1 MLNLHQVRIF
11 TTVVE
16 SRTFSAAAEVL
27 SVSQPA
33 LSKAVQ
39 ELETQLGMTLL
50 VRTRRGVKL
59 TREGE
64 VLYAHARQLFAV
76 ERAAESALDELKGLL
91 RGHLFVGASS
101 TIGIYMLP
109 ALLGTYHHR
118 YPQIELFL
126 DIGNTQ
132 QIVEHLLEHQL
143 DVAFAEGPINEP
155 SLMVIPWQEDELVV
169 IAAPD
174 HPLTR
179 KSSLTVYALADT
191 PLIVRES
198 GSGTREVG
206 MAALAEHGVY
216 PPIAM
221 ELASTEA
228 VKQAVSAR
236 LGIAVVSTATIQM
249 EIALH
254 KLVVLPVE
262 GLTIRRSLTCL
273 LHPEL
278 LPPRPVI
285 AWLDHIGISPP
296 L

>member
-1 MLNLHQVRIF
+1 MLNLHQVRLF

-16 SRTFSAAAEVL
+16 SRTFSAAANAL

-39 ELETQLGMTLL
+39 ELEHNLGMTLL

-59 TREGE
+59 TSEGE
-64 VLYAHARQLFAV
+64 ILYSHSRQLFAV

-91 RGHLFVGASS
+91 RGHLSVGASS

-109 ALLGTYHHR
+109 ALMGTYHHL

-132 QIVEHLLEHQL
+132 QIIDHLVDHRL
-143 DVAFAEGPINEP
+143 DVAFAEGPVNDP
-155 SLMVIPWQEDELVV
+155 TLVVIPWQEDELVV

-174 HPLTR
+174 HPLSH
-179 KSSLTVYALADT
+179 KSMLTVRDLTNT
-191 PLIVRES
+191 PLIVREN

-206 MAALAEHGVY
+206 TAALAEHDVY

-228 VKQAVSAR
+228 VKQAVSAQ
-236 LGIAVVSTATIQM
+236 LGIAVVSTSTIQM
-249 EIALH
+249 ELALQ
-254 KLVVLPVE
+254 KLVVLPIQNLV
-262 GLTIRRSLTCL
+262 IRRSLTCVLHRTL
-273 LHPEL
+273 LR
-278 LPPRPVI
+278 PRPVK
-285 AWLDHIGISPP
+285 ALLTHLGITPP
-296 L
+296 M

>member
-1 MLNLHQVRIF
+1 MLNLHQLRIF
-11 TTVVE
+11 TIVVE
-16 SRTFSAAAEVL
+16 HRTFSAAAEIL

-39 ELETQLGMTLL
+39 ELEMQLGIRLL
-50 VRTRRGVKL
+50 IRTRRGVKL
-59 TREGE
+59 THEGE

-76 ERAAESALDELKGLL
+76 ESAAESALEALKGLM
-91 RGHLFVGASS
+91 RGHLFIGASS

-109 ALLGTYHHR
+109 ALLGTYHHH

-126 DIGNTQ
+126 DIGNTHR
-132 QIVEHLLEHQL
+132 IVEHLLEHQL
-143 DVAFAEGPINEP
+143 DVAFAEGPIDEP

-174 HPLTR
+174 HPLTQR
-179 KSSLTVYALADT
+179 NSLTVEDLAAI

-206 MAALAEHGVY
+206 MAALAKEGVY

-228 VKQAVSAR
+228 VKQAVSAQ

-249 EIALH
+249 EIALQ
-254 KLVVLPVE
+254 KLVILPVA
-262 GLTIRRSLTCL
+262 GLIIRRSLTCVLHRDL
-273 LHPEL
+273 LHT
-278 LPPRPVI
+278 RPVS
-285 AWLDHIGISPP
+285 AWLTHIGVTTP
-296 L
+296 